1 MQQYSDDLTTIN
13 LLPDSKLFR
22 ISYDN
27 NVGKLK
33 IICKTNQLLEDL
45 RNCFSD
51 NNPASFF
58 VKQYGYQ
65 VDNKV
70 YAINKFGYFESGL
83 VFDVLNWI
91 KINFGSL
98 DVLVISK
105 NCKNYLDTFVTPL
118 RTFLLSQEQNS
129 LKVFNIAEDC
139 GRNNELKRL
148 NKKPFEFRDY
158 QKIAIEQLLFKGYG
172 RGLIEIPTGGGKSF
186 IIANF
191 IWTIHKLYDSKLRYM
206 ILVPNKQLVEQFYS
220 DLLDYGFEKIYL
232 TKFTAGLKKSEKYN
246 PLAKIIIANRQ
257 YVFKN
262 FDKLPDI
269 DVLICDEVHTLTA
282 DVSKNLVNKI
292 NSPIKIGCSGTIPRE
307 NYKKWS
313 LIGMF
318 SRIIYEKDITELQNN
333 GYISK
338 LKITL
343 LQVIDKNVEDNKEL
357 LFNLHSVNKY
367 TPDEFG
373 YSQIAFNDAYN
384 AEIEYFNTHYKELY
398 TPILNNI
405 KDLSGNSLILFDRI
419 EFGSNMFELAKILLP
434 NKNIFYIDGNI
445 DVKIREDIRLKIEE
459 TTDCIIF
466 GQSSCVSTG
475 LNFKRLHNIIFFFS
489 GKSFSRVIQSIGRT
503 LRLSVDKQF
512 ANLIDISFNF
522 KYSVK
527 HLKERLKIYKDM
539 YNKSKPDN
547 IIKLTI

>member
-1 MQQYSDDLTTIN
+1 MQQYSDDLTSIEIF
-13 LLPDSKLFR
+13 PDSKLFR
-22 ISYDN
+22 ISFDH
-27 NVGKLK
+27 NVGKLR
-33 IICKTNQLLEDL
+33 IFCKTNQLLDDL

-51 NNPASFF
+51 DNPASFF

-65 VDNKV
+65 VDNKI

-83 VFDVLNWI
+83 IFDIFNWI
-91 KINFGSL
+91 KINFGGL
-98 DVLVISK
+98 QNLTMSK
-105 NCKNYLDTFVTPL
+105 NCKKYLEDFIMPL
-118 RTFLLSQEQNS
+118 RNHFLNTSKDNLE
-129 LKVFNIAEDC
+129 LFNISDDC
-139 GRNNELKRL
+139 GRNDELKKF
-148 NKKPFEFRDY
+148 NKHPFEYRDY

-191 IWTIHKLYDSKLRYM
+191 IWNIHKLYDSKLRYM

-257 YVFKN
+257 YVFNN
-262 FDKLPDI
+262 FDKLPEI
-269 DVLICDEVHTLTA
+269 DCLICDEVHTLTA
-282 DVSKNLVNKI
+282 EVSKNLVNKI

-307 NYKKWS
+307 NHKKWT

-318 SRIIYEKDITELQNN
+318 SKIIYEKDITDLQQN

-338 LKITL
+338 LKINL
-343 LQVIDKNVEDNKEL
+343 IQVIDKDVEKNKEL
-357 LFNLHSVNKY
+357 LFNLQSVNKY
-367 TPDEFG
+367 TPNEYG
-373 YSQIAFNDAYN
+373 YSEISFNDAYN
-384 AEIEYFNTHYKELY
+384 AEIEYFNNNYEKLY
-398 TPILNNI
+398 RPILENI
-405 KDLSGNSLILFDRI
+405 QTLNGNSLILFDRI
-419 EFGSNMFELAKILLP
+419 EFGKNMFDLAKEILP
-434 NKNIFYIDGNI
+434 DKNIFYIDGNI
-445 DVKIREDIRLKIEE
+445 DVKLREDIRLRIEQD
-459 TTDCIIF
+459 TNCIIF

-503 LRLSVDKQF
+503 LRLSTDKQF

-527 HLKERLKIYKDM
+527 HLKERLKIYKEM
-539 YNKSKPDN
+539 YNKTKPDD
-547 IIKLTI
+547 IIKIYV